1 MDILKGLFGLAV
13 LVGIAW
19 LFSLNRRAV
28 DWKLVLTGIGL
39 QVGFAACVLLGAGW
53 VAWVQRYSGAGPTT
67 DVVATWMLIVGILA
81 TLGAIAVFTPMAAD
95 APQRANVRKVGVAM
109 LFAAVLLALPFAGKI
124 FEFLSAAFVKVLG
137 FVNAGSGFIFGSLM
151 DIPKFGF
158 IFAFQVLPTI
168 IFFAALMGVLYH
180 LNVMQAIV
188 RAMAWAITK
197 VMRVSGAETTSV
209 CASVFIGQTEAPLTV
224 RPYIPKMTESE
235 LLTMMIGGMA
245 HIAGGVLAAYVG
257 MLGGGDQAAME
268 FYAKHLLAA
277 SIMAAPATLVIA
289 KLLVPETGEPLTRGT
304 VKMEVEKTSSNVID
318 AAAAG
323 AADGLRLALNIGAML
338 LAFIALIALLNWPLG
353 ELGAVDW
360 GALPAGLRLALTAGG
375 AIVAAGALV
384 SAANAM
390 GYANVARVPSRPGVG
405 GAVLALLV
413 AVLAVMIVVWSRSEA
428 GFTIDGWL
436 TANAGRPTQLGL
448 QALFGYLLAPLAWV
462 IGVPWQDASTVGSLI
477 GQKVVINEFVA
488 YLQLADIVNGNV
500 PGVELTPKGTLIATY
515 ALCGFANFSSIAIQI
530 GGIGGLAP
538 ERRHDLARFGLR
550 AVLGGSL
557 ATFMTATIAGVLSSY
572 GA

>member
-1 MDILKGLFGLAV
+1 MDILFGLFGLAV
-13 LVGIAW
+13 LIGIAW

-28 DWKLVLTGIGL
+28 DWKLVATGVTL
-39 QVGFAACVLLGAGW
+39 QIAFASLVLLVPGG
-53 VAWVQRYSGAGPTT
+53 R
-67 DVVATWMLIVGILA
+67 DVFDA
-81 TLGAIAVFTPMAAD
+81 LG
-95 APQRANVRKVGVAM
+95 Q
-109 LFAAVLLALPFAGKI
+109 
-124 FEFLSAAFVKVLG
+124 AFVKVLS
-137 FVNAGSGFIFGSLM
+137 FVAAGSNFIFGSLM
-151 DIPKFGF
+151 DTTKFGF

-180 LNVMQAIV
+180 LNVMQAVV

-224 RPYIPKMTESE
+224 RPYIAKMTESE

-257 MLGGGDQAAME
+257 MLGAGDPAAMQ

-304 VKMEVEKTSSNVID
+304 VKMEVEKTASNVID
-318 AAAAG
+318 AAAGG

-338 LAFIALIALLNWPLG
+338 LAFIALIAMINAPLTW
-353 ELGAVDW
+353 LGTFEWSAMEPGTWWAV
-360 GALPAGLRLALTAGG
+360 LAIAVL
-375 AIVAAGALV
+375 AAGAAAWRIATRGKAAPTARFTSMPLLV
-384 SAANAM
+384 S
-390 GYANVARVPSRPGVG
+390 VLVG
-405 GAVLALLV
+405 ALLV
-413 AVLAVMIVVWSRSEA
+413 VGLLQSNSTLNEQ
-428 GFTIDGWL
+428 L
-436 TANAGRPTQLGL
+436 TQLTGQPVLLNL
-448 QALFGYLLAPLAWV
+448 QAIFGFVLAPLAWV
-462 IGVPWQDASTVGSLI
+462 IGVPWQDANVVGSLI

-488 YLQLADIVNGNV
+488 YLQLADIVNGKV
-500 PGVELTPKGTLIATY
+500 AGVALSDKGRLIATY

-557 ATFMTATIAGVLSSY
+557 ATFMTATIAGVLTSL

>member
-1 MDILKGLFGLAV
+1 VA
-13 LVGIAW
+13 
-19 LFSLNRRAV
+19 
-28 DWKLVLTGIGL
+28 TGVGL
-39 QVGFAACVLLGAGW
+39 QIGFAALVLLVPGGK
-53 VAWVQRYSGAGPTT
+53 
-67 DVVATWMLIVGILA
+67 DVFDW
-81 TLGAIAVFTPMAAD
+81 LG
-95 APQRANVRKVGVAM
+95 GV
-109 LFAAVLLALPFAGKI
+109 
-124 FEFLSAAFVKVLG
+124 FVKILS
-137 FVNAGSGFIFGSLM
+137 FVAAGSNFIFGSLM
-151 DIPKFGF
+151 DTSKFGF

-180 LNVMQAIV
+180 LNVMQAVV

-224 RPYIPKMTESE
+224 RPYIAKMTESE

-257 MLGGGDQAAME
+257 MLGGGDPAQQA

-289 KLLVPETGEPLTRGT
+289 KVLIPETAEPLTRGT

-338 LAFIALIALLNWPLG
+338 LAFIALIALVNWPLTW
-353 ELGAVDW
+353 LGDVT
-360 GALPAGLRLALTAGG
+360 GLAAWLGKPTDLA
-375 AIVAAGALV
+375 AIL
-384 SAANAM
+384 
-390 GYANVARVPSRPGVG
+390 GYV
-405 GAVLALLV
+405 
-413 AVLAVMIVVWSRSEA
+413 
-428 GFTIDGWL
+428 
-436 TANAGRPTQLGL
+436 
-448 QALFGYLLAPLAWV
+448 LAPLAWV
-462 IGVPWQDASTVGSLI
+462 IGVPWQDANVVGSLI

-488 YLQLADIVNGNV
+488 YLQLADIVNGKV
-500 PGVELTPKGTLIATY
+500 AGTVLTDKGRLIATY

-557 ATFMTATIAGVLSSY
+557 ATFMTATIAGVLTSL